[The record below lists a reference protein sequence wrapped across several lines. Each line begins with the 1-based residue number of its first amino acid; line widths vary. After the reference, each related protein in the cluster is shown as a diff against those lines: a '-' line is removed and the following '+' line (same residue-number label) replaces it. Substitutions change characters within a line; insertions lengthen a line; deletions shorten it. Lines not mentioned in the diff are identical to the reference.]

1 MSAPEPAAPGAAP
14 PGEDARPM
22 LRRLFQLR
30 WLALVALAAVA
41 AVSGVLS
48 EASLPVFILAAVG
61 VAVAALNGYT
71 GWRLRQPAPV
81 DDSVLLAH
89 LALDTGAIAAVLR
102 FTGGWTNPFCSLL
115 LLPLVI
121 AATALPSRRVWVIAA
136 LALGSYTLLG
146 MLEPPVGHIHLGEGV
161 DFGLHVLG
169 MWISFVL
176 SAGVVVSVVTRMAV
190 SLRERDR
197 RLAEARERAM
207 RDQQVLALGTLAAGT
222 AHELGTPLATMAVIA
237 RELEL
242 SLGERPDL
250 AADARLLRQQV
261 EHCKSA
267 ISGLAAAAGQQRA
280 ERTGSLPLD
289 QYLARAIEGWQVL
302 RPGVA
307 LRCRLSGEGPAPR
320 IADERTLGQT
330 LVSLLNNAADASP
343 AGVEIDGRWRPDH
356 LTLEIR
362 DQGAGL
368 PEAVA
373 RVAGRTPVS
382 TKPQGMGIGLL
393 LASSAIERFGGRIQ
407 LLDRDGGGALTRV
420 ELPLAP
426 LAA

>member
-1 MSAPEPAAPGAAP
+1 MQPPAAGI
-14 PGEDARPM
+14 GEDSRPA
-22 LRRLFQLR
+22 LRRLFHLR

-48 EASLPVFILAAVG
+48 QEPLPVLMLAAVG
-61 VAVAALNGYT
+61 AAVAALNLHT
-71 GWRLRQPAPV
+71 GWRLRQPGQAG
-81 DDSVLLAH
+81 DGALLAN
-89 LALDTGAIAAVLR
+89 LALDTVAIAAVLH

-121 AATALPSRRVWVIAA
+121 AATALPARHTWVVAA
-136 LALGSYTLLG
+136 LALGGYTLLG
-146 MLEPPVGHIHLGEGV
+146 ALEPPAGHIHLGQGV

-176 SAGVVVSVVTRMAV
+176 SAGVVVSVVARMAA
-190 SLRERDR
+190 SLRERDH

-237 RELEL
+237 RELEV
-242 SLGERPDL
+242 SLGDRPDL
-250 AADARLLRQQV
+250 AAEARLLRQQV
-261 EHCKSA
+261 DHCKTA

-280 ERTGSLPLD
+280 ERTASLPVD
-289 QYLARAIEGWQVL
+289 QYLARTIEGWQVL

-307 LRCRLSGEGPAPR
+307 LRCRWSGEGPAPR

-330 LVSLLNNAADASP
+330 LLSLLNNAADASP
-343 AGVEIDGRWRPDH
+343 AGVEIEGRWRPGH

-368 PEAVA
+368 PAEVA
-373 RVAGRTPVS
+373 RVAGRAPVS

-393 LASSAIERFGGRIQ
+393 LASSAIERFGGRIE